1 MQFKN
6 KKGDV
11 SETMTWIFATIII
24 LVLVGV
30 FLFAVSFLGKT
41 KSLTGF
47 NSYSYDES
55 GIANKE
61 MLLAILSKK
70 IDGKSI
76 LEKINEGNYES
87 VSSNVKGILDEF
99 SKEGVVCNFY
109 IYEKGSIISLM
120 SVNNGAKG
128 KEVSININGK
138 EVYLRC

>member
-1 MQFKN
+1 
-6 KKGDV
+6 
-11 SETMTWIFATIII
+11 
-24 LVLVGV
+24 
-30 FLFAVSFLGKT
+30 
-41 KSLTGF
+41 
-47 NSYSYDES
+47 
-55 GIANKE
+55 
-61 MLLAILSKK
+61 LAILSKK